1 MRKLIN
7 QISFFAATVLICQM
21 SWGQQDPQLTQ
32 YMYNMSLVNPAYST
46 ANDGVMNLGALYR
59 AQWVGINGAP
69 TTATLFAHAPVSD
82 RIELGVN
89 LIHDEIGDV
98 VKETNLNADFAY
110 KLQLSTGSNLA
121 FGLKA
126 GAAFFNTD
134 FTNLQLGS
142 GSASTDLAFDR
153 NISQTYPTL
162 GVGLFYF
169 SDQYYLGAS
178 APNLLNSEHIEERE
192 GIRGFGKET
201 VHYFLTGGYVFN
213 INTDVKLKP
222 SFMAR
227 AVGGAPLS
235 LDLNANVL
243 IYEKLE
249 AGIGYRLGDAI
260 TGLVNF
266 EVAPGLRIG
275 YAYDY
280 TTSNLGKYNNG
291 SHEIMLLFDLEF
303 LEFAPRYAKS
313 PRFF

>member
-1 MRKLIN
+1 MKKLI
-7 QISFFAATVLICQM
+7 QKLTFFAATVLISQLA
-21 SWGQQDPQLTQ
+21 WGQQDPQLTQ
-32 YMYNMSLVNPAYST
+32 YMYNMSLMNPAYST
-46 ANDGVMNLGALYR
+46 GNEGVMNLGALYR
-59 AQWVGINGAP
+59 AQWVGIDGAP
-69 TTATLFAHAPVSD
+69 TTGTFFAHAPVSD

-110 KLQLSTGSNLA
+110 KIQLSPSSNLA

-126 GAAFFNTD
+126 GATFFNTD

-142 GSASTDLAFDR
+142 GNAATDLAFDK

-169 SDQYYLGAS
+169 SDHYYLGAS
-178 APNLLNSEHIEERE
+178 APNLLNAEHIEERD
-192 GIRGFGKET
+192 GIRGFGEET
-201 VHYFLTGGYVFN
+201 VHYFLTGGYVFDLN
-213 INTDVKLKP
+213 ADLKLKP

-227 AVGGAPLS
+227 AVEGAPIS
-235 LDLNANVL
+235 IDLNANVL
-243 IYEKLE
+243 LYEKVE
-249 AGIGYRLGDAI
+249 AGLGYRVGDAI

-266 EVAPGLRIG
+266 EVAQGLRIG

-280 TTSNLGKYNNG
+280 TTSNLGKYNDG
-291 SHEIMLLFDLEF
+291 SHEIMLLFDLDF
-303 LEFAPRYAKS
+303 LGLAPRYAKS

>member
-1 MRKLIN
+1 MKKLIQN
-7 QISFFAATVLICQM
+7 FTFFAAAVLIFQIANA
-21 SWGQQDPQLTQ
+21 QQDPQLTQ
-32 YMYNMSLVNPAYST
+32 YMYNMSLINPAYAT
-46 ANDGVMNLGALYR
+46 DNEGVMNLGALYR
-59 AQWVGINGAP
+59 AQWVGIDGAP
-69 TTATLFAHAPVSD
+69 TTATFFAHSPISD
-82 RIELGVN
+82 HIELGAN

-98 VKETNLNADFAY
+98 VKETNINADFAY
-110 KLQLSTGSNLA
+110 KLRMSASSKLA

-126 GAAFFNTD
+126 GVSFFNTD

-142 GSASTDLAFDR
+142 GGASTDLAFDR

-169 SDQYYLGAS
+169 SDRYYLGAS
-178 APNLLNSEHIEERE
+178 APNLLNSEHIEERN
-192 GIRGFGKET
+192 GVRGFGAET
-201 VHYFLTGGYVFN
+201 IHYFLTGGYVFN

-227 AVGGAPLS
+227 AVEGAPIS

-243 IYEKLE
+243 LYDKLE
-249 AGIGYRLGDAI
+249 AGIGYRFGDAI

-266 EVAPGLRIG
+266 EVAQGLRIG

-280 TTSNLGKYNNG
+280 TTSNLSKYNDG
-291 SHEIMLLFDLEF
+291 SHEIMLLVDLNF
-303 LEFAPRYAKS
+303 LGLTPRYAKS